1 MNSNVNL
8 NFSPPTSA
16 HLEQISAADLD
27 QGHRLS
33 VWAQAALHGMQAP
46 EFSSNSATTTGT
58 PLSLLGPLIFC
69 KMWKLDLKIS

>member
-16 HLEQISAADLD
+16 HLEQINAADLD

-33 VWAQAALHGMQAP
+33 AQAQAPRHGMQAP
-46 EFSSNSATTTGT
+46 EFTSNSATTTGT
-58 PLSLLGPLIFC
+58 PLNLLGPLIFC
-69 KMWKLDLKIS
+69 KIWKLDLKIS